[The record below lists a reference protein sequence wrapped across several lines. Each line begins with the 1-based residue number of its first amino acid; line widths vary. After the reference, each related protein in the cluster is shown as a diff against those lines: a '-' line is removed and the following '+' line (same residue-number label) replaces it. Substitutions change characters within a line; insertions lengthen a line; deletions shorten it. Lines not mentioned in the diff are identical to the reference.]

1 MENAAN
7 PVRYS
12 DAELE
17 EFRTLILN
25 KLEKAQQE
33 LDFMQSQLTELSD
46 NANSKNS
53 ADLFDDSSLHTDIEM
68 LSRMITRQQ
77 QFVRNLEA
85 ALVRIKNKSYGIC
98 SVTGQLIDKKR
109 LLLVPH
115 ATKSVMGKEEEK
127 KQQAQEPFGGAYT
140 GFDLPEGQGN
150 STEE

>member
-17 EFRTLILN
+17 EFRTLILG

-33 LDFMQSQLTELSD
+33 LEFMQSQLAELSD
-46 NANSKNS
+46 SANGKNS

-109 LLLVPH
+109 LMPVPH

-127 KQQAQEPFGGAYT
+127 RQQAQEPFGGAYP
-140 GFDLPEGQGN
+140 GFDVPEGNGN
-150 STEE
+150 PSEE